1 MRSAI
6 DILKIGKHNISAVP
20 DLYKGNRLKTE
31 ILSEEHFLYRWWFPS
46 DSPIVAYLEEYIAT
60 HPKDIDMQYV
70 YACLKKR
77 VKEETSDNGDKI
89 QKTYYALYFGKST
102 NGRNRFGQHTRG
114 PIKKSTLRETLRAV
128 LSLKGE
134 TCTEERISAEL
145 QKCYY
150 EWMEFLEDDR
160 ELIDSFEMM
169 AIAIGYYPLNMEGNT
184 SISEEW
190 KNSIMDK
197 RKELKDYK

>member
-1 MRSAI
+1 MKSKMTSFGDNKDYTFVDLAAEAI
-6 DILKIGKHNISAVP
+6 PQNVVALCKKLLNLGCNIENIQVLTAKNIGDCGTVTLNNMIQKVANPNYGKEVCMKIG
-20 DLYKGNRLKTE
+20 DT
-31 ILSEEHFLYRWWFPS
+31 
-46 DSPIVAYLEEYIAT
+46 
-60 HPKDIDMQYV
+60 
-70 YACLKKR
+70 
-77 VKEETSDNGDKI
+77 
-89 QKTYYALYFGKST
+89 TYYALYFGKST

-114 PIKKSTLRETLRAV
+114 SIKKSTLRETLRAV

-134 TCTEERISAEL
+134 TCTEEHISAEL

-150 EWMEFLEDDR
+150 EWMEFIEDDR

-190 KNSIMDK
+190 KKAIMDK
-197 RKELKDYK
+197 RKELKDYE

>member
-1 MRSAI
+1 MDYIYNKDEGLSV
-6 DILKIGKHNISAVP
+6 GKHLFYAVL
-20 DLYKGNRLKTE
+20 DLYNGNSLRTD
-31 ILSEEHFLYRWWFPS
+31 ILSEEYFLYRWWFPS
-46 DSPIVAYLEEYIAT
+46 DSPIVAYLEDYIAK
-60 HPKDIDMQYV
+60 HPKDIDMKYV
-70 YACLKKR
+70 YARLKK
-77 VKEETSDNGDKI
+77 KQIGDTI
-89 QKTYYALYFGKST
+89 YYALYFGKST

-134 TCTEERISAEL
+134 TCTEERISGEL

-169 AIAIGYYPLNMEGNT
+169 AIAIGYYPLNMEGNN

-190 KNSIMDK
+190 KKAIMDK